1 MEQRKHKHPRGS
13 LGIPLR
19 WWTVIGAVLAFLAFG
34 ERLQSKLPLALLVRG
49 GGLRQRRVVWLC
61 GRLVLLLGNHYDLW

>member
-34 ERLQSKLPLALLVRG
+34 EPVQRALAVGPLVCC
-49 GGLRQRRVVWLC
+49 GGLKPRRGVWLR